1 MAMTTCKECKKEV
14 SDSAKTCPHCGVKK
28 PGERWWHALAG
39 LAVMIVIGTG
49 AYYYFGNDD
58 TDKGTVKTESPKQC
72 ASTDGQC
79 LFDKNLAEASYP
91 CKKQIEK
98 TSKYDFE
105 WNDGVFGLAFTHFRN
120 EPEKGQLVFTGDKVK
135 FTNGFN
141 AKVNMIYSCTYDLK
155 TKSVVKVDV
164 KEGRL

>member
-14 SDSAKTCPHCGVKK
+14 SDRAKVCPHCGAQK

-39 LAVMIVIGTG
+39 FAVLIIVGTG
-49 AYYYFGNDD
+49 AYFYFGSGDSVES
-58 TDKGTVKTESPKQC
+58 TDKATPPKQC
-72 ASTDGQC
+72 AATDGQC
-79 LFDKNLAEASYP
+79 LFDANLADASYP

-105 WNDGVFGLAFTHFRN
+105 WDDGVFGLIFTHFRN
-120 EPEKGQLVFTGDKVK
+120 IPEKGQMVFTGDKVK

-155 TKSVVKVDV
+155 SKSVVDVTV